1 MAKQQTFA
9 DKANKLGKKNTTMVI
24 DPDSGKETK
33 LLNVK
38 LVESVKTEKGTWKF
52 LVRMQ
57 KVYESSLKPYKP

>member
-9 DKANKLGKKNTTMVI
+9 DKAGKLGNKKATMVI
-24 DPDSGKETK
+24 DPESGKETK

-38 LVESVKTEKGTWKF
+38 LVESVKTDKGTWKF

>member
-9 DKANKLGKKNTTMVI
+9 DKASKLSKKSSMMVI
-24 DPDSGKETK
+24 DPDTGKETK

-38 LVESVKTEKGTWKF
+38 LVESTKTTKGTWKF

-57 KVYESSLKPYKP
+57 KVYETSLKPYKG

>member
-9 DKANKLGKKNTTMVI
+9 DKAGKMGKKKSEAVI
-24 DPDSGKETK
+24 DPETGKETK

-38 LVESVKTEKGTWKF
+38 FIESVKTEKGTWKF
-52 LVRMQ
+52 LERMH

>member
-9 DKANKLGKKNTTMVI
+9 DKASKLSKKSGSIII
-24 DPDSGKETK
+24 DPESGKETK

-38 LVESVKTEKGTWKF
+38 LVESTKTTKGTWKF

-57 KVYESSLKPYKP
+57 KVYESSLKPYEG

>member
-9 DKANKLGKKNTTMVI
+9 DKAAKLGKKGEAII
-24 DPDSGKETK
+24 DPETGKETK

-38 LVESVKTEKGTWKF
+38 FIESVKTEKGTWKF
-52 LVRMQ
+52 LERMH

>member
-9 DKANKLGKKNTTMVI
+9 DKANKLGKKAETVI
-24 DPDSGKETK
+24 DPDTGKETK

-52 LVRMQ
+52 LERME
-57 KVYESSLKPYKP
+57 KVYETSLKPYKP

>member
-9 DKANKLGKKNTTMVI
+9 DKAAKLGKKGEVII
-24 DPDSGKETK
+24 DPETGKETK

-38 LVESVKTEKGTWKF
+38 FIESVKTEKGTWKF
-52 LVRMQ
+52 LERMH

>member
-9 DKANKLGKKNTTMVI
+9 DKANKLGKKNTIMVI

>member
-9 DKANKLGKKNTTMVI
+9 DKASKLSKKSSMMVI
-24 DPDSGKETK
+24 DPDTGKETK

-38 LVESVKTEKGTWKF
+38 LVESTKTSKGTWKF

-57 KVYESSLKPYKP
+57 KVYETSLKPYKG